1 MGQDQRV
8 AVVAGGSAGAGRAVV
23 SRLVEKG
30 YRVGVLARGRERLEE
45 LEQLYGDR
53 VYCLSCD
60 VADAPAVARAGATIE
75 EVLGPVDVWVNMAM
89 LTSFSPFMSMEA
101 EEFEQIRRRHPSR
114 RRQRHPH
121 RPVADGTAQPGP
133 DRDGRGPASHTGRSP
148 TSPPYCAAKHGING
162 FMSSIRSELIREG
175 SEITVGLVQL
185 PALDTPQFGWALNRL
200 SKAAPAPRRR
210 SSAPMFAARA
220 ILTRHLRRKAGVL
233 RGALGAPTR
242 LPPTWRCRTGWTGR
256 WPTAASKC
264 RNRTATSRAGG
275 RTISRPRSRTSPP
288 GRRGASGTGPADRAI
303 IVDADRAR
311 MIVLGAL
318 PLSGLLVGLLLG

>member
-101 EEFEQIRRRHPSR
+101 EEFEQIVDATLLGVVNGTRTALSLMERRNRGR
-114 RRQRHPH
+114 I
-121 RPVADGTAQPGP
+121 VTAGS
-133 DRDGRGPASHTGRSP
+133 GLAYRSVP
-148 TSPPYCAAKHGING
+148 YQSAYCAAKHGING

-200 SKAAPAPRRR
+200 SKQPQPAPPVF
-210 SSAPMFAARA
+210 SPDVAARA
-220 ILTRHLRRKAGVL
+220 IL
-233 RGALGAPTR
+233 
-242 LPPTWRCRTGWTGR
+242 
-256 WPTAASKC
+256 
-264 RNRTATSRAGG
+264 RAISEGG
-275 RTISRPRSRTSPP
+275 REYFVGRSVLQLVFANMALPGWMDRKMADSGAEMQKSNRDEPGGRPNNLNTPVPDVAARAE
-288 GRRGASGTGPADRAI
+288 GRFGHRASDRAI